1 MACMDTN
8 STPVPNLYSNN
19 STTQQVERVD
29 AHDDRIW
36 DRKDIAEQI
45 KLMVLKYRIQ
55 KAIQEN
61 EAQGVRTDVSIV
73 DLQSS
78 QSIVKHNQ
86 NDVHFAASINKLP
99 VALLLLEDI
108 RAGKVSLD
116 QVMTWQ
122 PSDVRAGF
130 GTYDQPG
137 APTTATLGEVVND
150 MLNKSGNTAVRIV
163 VNGALGGPHTVNDR
177 LAAKPQLEHTR
188 LTPVDATRFFL
199 GDSTSKESLWVM
211 TQLMKTQDRPARFMK
226 NAMAT
231 NIFTDFGLR
240 SQLAGNDFIVLVN
253 KIGLLDDTEG
263 NNRHDVGIIY
273 NTKTR
278 KSYAFSIMTTAP
290 FNETDPSATD
300 QANKSLMDMGRP
312 LLRYAGDRTDFH
324 TMDNRELFRHMRHE
338 HGRMRY

>member
-1 MACMDTN
+1 MDTN
-8 STPVPNLYSNN
+8 STQAPNLYTNN
-19 STTQQVERVD
+19 TQQVERID

-36 DRKDIAEQI
+36 DRQDIAAQL

-55 KAIQEN
+55 KVIQEN
-61 EAQGVRTDVSIV
+61 EGQGVRTDVSIT
-73 DLQSS
+73 DLQSN
-78 QSIVKHNQ
+78 QSIVQHNQ

-108 RAGKVSLD
+108 RAGKANLN
-116 QVMTWQ
+116 QQMTWQ

-150 MLNKSGNTAVRIV
+150 MLNKSGNTAVRVV
-163 VNGALGGPHTVNDR
+163 VNGALGGPHKVNER

-188 LTPVDATRFFL
+188 LIPVDATRFFL

-211 TQLMKTQDRPARFMK
+211 TQLMKKQDGPAKFMK
-226 NAMAT
+226 QAMAT
-231 NIFTDFGLR
+231 NIFTDFGVR

-273 NTKTR
+273 NTKTH
-278 KSYAFSIMTTAP
+278 KSYAFSVMTTAP
-290 FNETDPSATD
+290 YNETDPAATE
-300 QANKSLMDMGRP
+300 QANKSLMDIGRP
-312 LLRYAGDRTDFH
+312 LLRYAGDKAGFH
-324 TMDNRELFRHMRHE
+324 TMDSTVLKQLRHLE
-338 HGRMRY
+338 HGRVEY

>member
-1 MACMDTN
+1 M
-8 STPVPNLYSNN
+8 
-19 STTQQVERVD
+19 D

-36 DRKDIAEQI
+36 DRKDIAAQI
-45 KLMVLKYRIQ
+45 KLVVLKYRIQ
-55 KAIQEN
+55 KVIQEN
-61 EAQGVRTDVSIV
+61 EGKDVRTDVSIT
-73 DLQSS
+73 DLQSG

-108 RAGKVSLD
+108 RAGKVNLN
-116 QVMTWQ
+116 QQMTWQ

-150 MLNKSGNTAVRIV
+150 MLNKSGNTAVRVV
-163 VNGALGGPHTVNDR
+163 VNGALGGPHKVNER

-188 LTPVDATRFFL
+188 LIPVDATRFFL

-211 TQLMKTQDRPARFMK
+211 TQLMKKQDAPAKFMK
-226 NAMAT
+226 QAMTT
-231 NIFTDFGLR
+231 NIFTDFGVR

-273 NTKTR
+273 NTKTQ
-278 KSYAFSIMTTAP
+278 KSYAFSVMTTAP
-290 FNETDPSATD
+290 YNETDPSATE
-300 QANKSLMDMGRP
+300 QANKSLMDIGRP
-312 LLRYAGDRTDFH
+312 LLRYAGDKADFH
-324 TMDNRELFRHMRHE
+324 TMDSAVLKQLQHLE
-338 HGRMRY
+338 HGRVEY